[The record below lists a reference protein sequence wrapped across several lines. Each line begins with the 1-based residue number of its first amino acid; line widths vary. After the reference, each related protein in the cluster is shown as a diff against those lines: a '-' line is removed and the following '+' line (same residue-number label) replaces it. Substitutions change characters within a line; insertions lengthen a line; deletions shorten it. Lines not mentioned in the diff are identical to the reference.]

1 MHAPLIVQRAERAG
15 LVLCRVCGAAVRL
28 SGNAEPLRCPRC
40 GQALVR
46 RSARS
51 AERSLAW
58 LIVGLICYVPA
69 NVLPVVHTS
78 GVGGG
83 QDSTILSG
91 IISFWR
97 SGAWDIAALI
107 FIASVAV
114 PSGKFLV
121 LGLLLRD
128 RKRGGAT
135 ERLTRARLYRVVD
148 LIGYWSMLDVVV
160 IALTTALL
168 QFKALGTAE
177 PRPGIVFFC
186 AVVVATM
193 LAAQS
198 FDPRLVWDDEPS

>member
-1 MHAPLIVQRAERAG
+1 MHAPLTVQRAEPAG
-15 LVLCRVCGAAVRL
+15 LVLCRVCGAVLR
-28 SGNAEPLRCPRC
+28 EPRSLEPSRCPRC
-40 GQALVR
+40 DQVLVR
-46 RSARS
+46 RPARS

-58 LIVGLICYVPA
+58 LIAGLICYVPA

-97 SGAWDIAALI
+97 AGALDIAALI
-107 FIASVAV
+107 FLASVAV

-128 RKRGGAT
+128 RERGSPM
-135 ERLTRARLYRVVD
+135 ERLTRARLYRVVE

-160 IALTTALL
+160 IALTSALL
-168 QFKALGTAE
+168 QFKVLGTAE
-177 PRPGIVFFC
+177 PRLGIVFFC

-198 FDPRLVWDDEPS
+198 FDPRLVWDEERS